1 MRQPQVAPIPPPS
14 RRDGHSAMRNPRLS
28 TEERSGPA
36 VVHEALTT
44 SCMPACLDA
53 LPKAGTVTSPKAT
66 SPPDSVPRAQRL
78 SCVNTNGGAG
88 DGVEQ
93 RRPLTSSTVEPSYS
107 SRPTPPPPFS
117 AARAADEGAPLA
129 PPGVPTAMPS
139 PQRSRLAHMHGL
151 SREPVLVETGT
162 GACRAAGHLYSRTH
176 SDGSASGRAVGVD
189 GGVDVSVDV
198 TVAKQPPPHLQPVA
212 AATSFT
218 SAEHIVFTSAAE
230 TAMRASTP
238 STAQKSACLK
248 SSMNSATVTPGG
260 SVQLVYQI
268 LMEGSMEG
276 SDSRSPSYVES
287 SSPAREGDLVHE
299 VAEACHGFLR
309 HLPEQWAR
317 SIIRAVTLQTATLQV
332 PQRLLRASIIFDA
345 YAELRGEVA
354 ATLEAASAAS
364 AGKATASIPDP
375 SRQSYSVS
383 AMPLHPCSSSVVGN
397 QSLSLLRG
405 VNLQRLLTVAPAL
418 LRYRFRSSR
427 TVKAGELRAGLRA
440 NAQTATR
447 TEASINRYAYLP
459 HVHRD
464 VHFGA
469 KLAQGV
475 LRVMSPGPRLLGC
488 CPSHSCD
495 DGVLPDVGPHHH
507 HLAALTATSNAQ
519 RDRRST
525 SLQSPPAPVNNTS
538 LAAPV
543 PALTYST
550 VSLER
555 LPSIFLKDRYD
566 VAHSDS
572 ASTRFSGA
580 AQAGAGS
587 SSNVRHSSHRRRHTR
602 PFFEREFVATL
613 ASGQEDAALFT
624 TTMAPEFMVGLPSF
638 LKHPERAVPL
648 SIAAS
653 LHHLYTAVSVEM
665 FLRAYT
671 AMTVKHA
678 TEASSSGKGAGPVA
692 AKAAGGQQMTT
703 SPLLPLSTTSPVG
716 EGGDGAPY
724 SFLNAPDAS
733 SSAIAALPPLGPA
746 LELGMVYVRNTIICS
761 ASTPGMESH
770 LIFLHQIVYPKPH
783 GGDSSSSTS
792 GRQGAASTPPAP
804 PPPPCRAVLQLSEE
818 AKGSMAPPAMPA
830 SATANGH
837 TPTPGA
843 FGLPTIKHAAVE
855 LTQLVAWVQDVR
867 SHDPRH
873 GQPFLCD
880 LTFVSTYISAVAAPT
895 PTSLCQPLPV
905 MEPEDA
911 NLFPCAVVLATL
923 DMWKALPPPEVSNL
937 LRICFILD
945 RHAQRVMELES
956 PDYATEEMLMSAAA
970 GQASTTESSKSG
982 GSIPVWAATS
992 AVPFPDPR
1000 LRKHV
1005 ATAVAAEVR
1014 TYLQGLSIYDRGTV
1028 SQHAHQQQQ
1037 RLLAFFMA
1045 RLHYYEALNE
1055 RHCKTEEALQREVL
1069 QRMAHQRA
1077 IPTAPSPQPTRAS
1090 VGPSEPSTPPPH
1102 TCDVYKAKTKSICD
1116 ALAAVLAVEAAIS
1129 SRYTSRGRAEAAAAQ
1144 GVLWM
1149 HTASQQSY
1157 STVPE
1162 TPGIPSGGYDVAA
1175 AAAAATASIVVL
1187 LVPQRDV

>member
-14 RRDGHSAMRNPRLS
+14 RRDGHGAMRNPRLN
-28 TEERSGPA
+28 TEVRSGPA
-36 VVHEALTT
+36 AVHEALTT

-53 LPKAGTVTSPKAT
+53 LPKADTVTSPKAT

-107 SRPTPPPPFS
+107 SRPTPPPPFP
-117 AARAADEGAPLA
+117 AARAAGKGAPFA
-129 PPGVPTAMPS
+129 SPGVPTAMPS
-139 PQRSRLAHMHGL
+139 LQQSRLAHMHGL

-162 GACRAAGHLYSRTH
+162 GACRAAGHWYSRTH
-176 SDGSASGRAVGVD
+176 SDGSAAGRAVGVD
-189 GGVDVSVDV
+189 GGVDVGVDV

-212 AATSFT
+212 AATPFT
-218 SAEHIVFTSAAE
+218 SSEHIVFTSAAE

-260 SVQLVYQI
+260 FVKLVDQI
-268 LMEGSMEG
+268 LLEGSMEG
-276 SDSRSPSYVES
+276 SDSPIPSYVES

-299 VAEACHGFLR
+299 VAEACHGFLH

-317 SIIRAVTLQTATLQV
+317 SIIRAVTLQTATLQL

-354 ATLEAASAAS
+354 ATLEAASA
-364 AGKATASIPDP
+364 GKATESIPDR
-375 SRQSYSVS
+375 SRQSYSAS
-383 AMPLHPCSSSVVGN
+383 AIPLHPCSSSVVGN

-418 LRYRFRSSR
+418 LRYRFRSAR

-475 LRVMSPGPRLLGC
+475 MRVMSPGPRLLGC
-488 CPSHSCD
+488 GPSHSCD

-507 HLAALTATSNAQ
+507 HLATLTATSSAQ
-519 RDRRST
+519 RDRCST
-525 SLQSPPAPVNNTS
+525 SLQSPSASVNNTS

-543 PALTYST
+543 SALTYST

-555 LPSIFLKDRYD
+555 LPSVFLKDRYD

-572 ASTRFSGA
+572 ASTRFNSA
-580 AQAGAGS
+580 AQGSAGS

-678 TEASSSGKGAGPVA
+678 TEASSSDKGAGPVA
-692 AKAAGGQQMTT
+692 AKAAGGQQMNT

-716 EGGDGAPY
+716 ECGDGAPS
-724 SFLNAPDAS
+724 SFNAPDAS

-761 ASTPGMESH
+761 ASTPGMESY
-770 LIFLHQIVYPKPH
+770 LIFLHQIVYPKSH
-783 GGDSSSSTS
+783 GSDSSSSTS

-818 AKGSMAPPAMPA
+818 AKGSMAPPAIPA
-830 SATANGH
+830 SATASGH
-837 TPTPGA
+837 TPTPGT
-843 FGLPTIKHAAVE
+843 FDLPTIKHAAVE
-855 LTQLVAWVQDVR
+855 LTQLVAWVQDER

-880 LTFVSTYISAVAAPT
+880 LTFVSTYISAIAAPT

-923 DMWKALPPPEVSNL
+923 DMWKALPPPEVSSL

-970 GQASTTESSKSG
+970 GQASMTESRKSG
-982 GSIPVWAATS
+982 GSVPVWAATS
-992 AVPFPDPR
+992 AIPFPDPR

-1005 ATAVAAEVR
+1005 ATAVVAEVR
-1014 TYLQGLSIYDRGTV
+1014 TYLEGLPISDRGSV

-1055 RHCKTEEALQREVL
+1055 HHCKTEEALQSEVL
-1069 QRMAHQRA
+1069 QRMARQRES
-1077 IPTAPSPQPTRAS
+1077 PTALSPQPTRAS
-1090 VGPSEPSTPPPH
+1090 VSPSEPSTPPPH

-1149 HTASQQSY
+1149 HAASQQSY
-1157 STVPE
+1157 SSVAE
-1162 TPGIPSGGYDVAA
+1162 TPGTSSDGDDAAA

-1187 LVPQRDV
+1187 LVPQRDVQRR

>member
-1 MRQPQVAPIPPPS
+1 MRQSQVAPIPPPS
-14 RRDGHSAMRNPRLS
+14 RWDGHGAMRNPRLS
-28 TEERSGPA
+28 AEERSGLA
-36 VVHEALTT
+36 AVHEALTT
-44 SCMPACLDA
+44 SRMPACLDA

-93 RRPLTSSTVEPSYS
+93 RRPLISSTVEPSYS
-107 SRPTPPPPFS
+107 SHPTPPPSFS
-117 AARAADEGAPLA
+117 AARVAGEGASLA
-129 PPGVPTAMPS
+129 SPGVPTAMPS
-139 PQRSRLAHMHGL
+139 PQRNRLAYIHGL
-151 SREPVLVETGT
+151 SRESVLVETGT
-162 GACRAAGHLYSRTH
+162 GACRAAGHRYSRTH
-176 SDGSASGRAVGVD
+176 SDGSAAGRAVGVD

-198 TVAKQPPPHLQPVA
+198 IVAKQLPPHLQPVA
-212 AATSFT
+212 AATPFT
-218 SAEHIVFTSAAE
+218 PAEHIVFTSAAE
-230 TAMRASTP
+230 TAMRVSTP

-248 SSMNSATVTPGG
+248 SSMNSATVTSGG
-260 SVQLVYQI
+260 SVKLVDQI
-268 LMEGSMEG
+268 LMVGSMEG
-276 SDSRSPSYVES
+276 SDSPSPSHVES
-287 SSPAREGDLVHE
+287 SSPGREGDLVHE
-299 VAEACHGFLR
+299 VAEACHGFLH

-332 PQRLLRASIIFDA
+332 PQHLLRASIIFDA

-354 ATLEAASAAS
+354 ATLEAASA
-364 AGKATASIPDP
+364 GKATASIPDR

-383 AMPLHPCSSSVVGN
+383 AMPLQPCSSSVVGN

-418 LRYRFRSSR
+418 LRYRFRSAR

-447 TEASINRYAYLP
+447 TEASISRYAYLP

-475 LRVMSPGPRLLGC
+475 MRVMSPGPRLLGC

-507 HLAALTATSNAQ
+507 HLATLTATSNAQ

-525 SLQSPPAPVNNTS
+525 SLQSPPASVNNTS

-555 LPSIFLKDRYD
+555 LPSVFLKDRYD

-572 ASTRFSGA
+572 ASTRFSDA
-580 AQAGAGS
+580 AQGGAGS
-587 SSNVRHSSHRRRHTR
+587 SSNVRHSNHRRRHTR

-692 AKAAGGQQMTT
+692 AKATGGQQMTT
-703 SPLLPLSTTSPVG
+703 SPLLPLSITSPVG
-716 EGGDGAPY
+716 EWGDGAPS
-724 SFLNAPDAS
+724 SFLNAPEAS
-733 SSAIAALPPLGPA
+733 SSAIAALLPLGPA

-761 ASTPGMESH
+761 ASTPGMESY

-830 SATANGH
+830 SATASGH
-837 TPTPGA
+837 TPTSGT
-843 FGLPTIKHAAVE
+843 FDLPTIKHAAVE
-855 LTQLVAWVQDVR
+855 LTQLVAWVQDER

-970 GQASTTESSKSG
+970 GQASITESSKSG
-982 GSIPVWAATS
+982 GSVPVWAATS
-992 AVPFPDPR
+992 AIPFPDPR
-1000 LRKHV
+1000 LKKHI

-1014 TYLQGLSIYDRGTV
+1014 TYLQGLPISDRGTV

-1069 QRMAHQRA
+1069 QRMARQRA
-1077 IPTAPSPQPTRAS
+1077 SPTVPSPQPTRPS
-1090 VGPSEPSTPPPH
+1090 VSPSEPSTPPPH

-1129 SRYTSRGRAEAAAAQ
+1129 SCYTSRGRAEAAAAQ

-1157 STVPE
+1157 SPVAE
-1162 TPGIPSGGYDVAA
+1162 TPGTSSGGDDAA
-1175 AAAAATASIVVL
+1175 AAAAGATASIVVL
-1187 LVPQRDV
+1187 LVPQRDVQRC